1 MSLQL
6 TVLLT
11 WVRIV
16 SHQCLSF
23 VTTMG
28 DICQKCCFQAMERPL
43 PKLKMKRS
51 QHGLISRVHF
61 SEFETTEIT
70 NTQDISEQEWKS
82 SQESYLIP
90 SAKSPISTAQ
100 VEFWIGQD
108 TRSLLAESWHHLKN
122 STKLIQ
128 SAPRTRC
135 PRTEAQTNEN
145 KIVDTVCH
153 QSLFDRQCSSPEFI
167 AQGYFHQMILGL
179 DLVEMRVECSR

>member
-1 MSLQL
+1 MPLQL

-100 VEFWIGQD
+100 VEFWIGQK
-108 TRSLLAESWHHLKN
+108 TRSLIGRQFSKRNLIGWELASSEKLNWAN
-122 STKLIQ
+122 SKHT
-128 SAPRTRC
+128 
-135 PRTEAQTNEN
+135 TNH
-145 KIVDTVCH
+145 IFA
-153 QSLFDRQCSSPEFI
+153 SRSSD
-167 AQGYFHQMILGL
+167 QWK
-179 DLVEMRVECSR
+179 